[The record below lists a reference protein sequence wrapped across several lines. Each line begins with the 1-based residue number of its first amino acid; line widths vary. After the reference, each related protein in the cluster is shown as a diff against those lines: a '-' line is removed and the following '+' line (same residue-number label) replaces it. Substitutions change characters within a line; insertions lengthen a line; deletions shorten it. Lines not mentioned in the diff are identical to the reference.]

1 MSFQYS
7 LQPFQSFLSS
17 SISFLLFFHFFL
29 LHFSPL
35 PTSIFT
41 YILPTP
47 EKSKP
52 LDQGF
57 QSEFPCAV
65 LCGIVQNC
73 AELGSNCA
81 ELHGLQSCAQVKSA
95 CAENLTLNPILF
107 TQLQSTGLFIKDET
121 LMATIHFQVWQIKAI
136 YIYIRKL
143 SLNRLIN
150 DLINIMR
157 RIKLHEAWNKN
168 KKE

>member
-1 MSFQYS
+1 MLFT

-47 EKSKP
+47 QKSKP

-81 ELHGLQSCAQVKSA
+81 ELHGSQSCAQVKSS

-107 TQLQSTGLFIKDET
+107 TQLQSTGLSIKYET
-121 LMATIHFQVWQIKAI
+121 LMATIHFSSMHANKSNI
-136 YIYIRKL
+136 YKRKL

-150 DLINIMR
+150 DLIKIMR
-157 RIKLHEAWNKN
+157 RVKLHEAWNK
-168 KKE
+168 KE